1 MHSKPHDNVKN
12 KKSEPDFEPDIKTIS
27 SILQIM
33 KDNRS
38 EGKIS
43 ISVETHLNYTQLA
56 RHIVWMQSKGLVES
70 VIDTSKIDVNL
81 TEKGKVFASTILDD

>member
-1 MHSKPHDNVKN
+1 MHSKPHDNVDT
-12 KKSEPDFEPDIKTIS
+12 KKLEPNFEPDIKTIS

-38 EGKIS
+38 EGKTRIS
-43 ISVETHLNYTQLA
+43 IETHLNYTQLA